1 MVELLTFEENNEIL
15 KMLSLMNDP
24 DLAGNE
30 TRNTGSLILYKR
42 PIRAQTVSRKHARWL

>member
-15 KMLSLMNDP
+15 KMTSLMNDP

-30 TRNTGSLILYKR
+30 TQNTGNLISLQEAY
-42 PIRAQTVSRKHARWL
+42 